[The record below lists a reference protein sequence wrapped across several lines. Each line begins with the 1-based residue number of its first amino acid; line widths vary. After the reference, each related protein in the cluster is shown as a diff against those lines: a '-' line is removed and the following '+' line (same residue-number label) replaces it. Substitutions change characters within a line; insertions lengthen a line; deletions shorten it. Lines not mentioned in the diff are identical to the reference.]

1 MKMITFKELCID
13 WLNRRKSHIKESTY
27 STYLSHLDNHIIP
40 CFGELECSSLTEQDI
55 ENTVLKWSEDLSQK
69 TVKDIV
75 MILKSCIKYGNKC
88 GYINFDNM
96 EIMYSSKIQTKR
108 IKSYSADEQ
117 RLIINAVLSNLN
129 SRSVGILITLY
140 TGIRIGEL
148 CALKWSDIDIEN
160 GTINISKTL
169 QRVYLKD
176 NEGIGYTKI
185 TISSPKTFSSIR
197 EIPISSD
204 LISIIKRMY
213 NKSKDTYVLT
223 SDNKYMEPRTYRSY
237 YNKFIKGLNIN
248 CLNFHSLRH
257 TFATGCIES
266 GADYK
271 TVSELLGHSTINMTL
286 NLYVHPSMEQKR
298 RCVDMIGKV
307 LEQGKG
313 TERMV
318 I

>member
-1 MKMITFKELCID
+1 MKMITFKELCTD
-13 WLNRRKSHIKESTY
+13 WLDRRKKHIKESTY
-27 STYLSHLDNHIIP
+27 SIYLSHLDNHIIP
-40 CFGELECSSLTEQDI
+40 CLGEMGCSSLTEQDVEDTI
-55 ENTVLKWSEDLSQK
+55 IKWSENLSRK
-69 TVKDIV
+69 TVNDIV
-75 MILKSCIKYGNKC
+75 MILKSCIKYGKKC
-88 GYINFDNM
+88 GYINFDDV
-96 EIMYSSKIQTKR
+96 EIMHYPKTQAKR

-117 RLIINAVLSNLN
+117 RLIINGVLSDLN
-129 SRSVGILITLY
+129 SRSAGILITLY

-148 CALKWSDIDIEN
+148 CALKWSDIDLEN

-176 NEGIGYTKI
+176 NDGIGYTKI
-185 TISSPKTFSSIR
+185 TISAPKTFSSIR

-204 LISIIKRMY
+204 LINIIKKMY
-213 NKSKDTYVLT
+213 NKSDNTYVLT

-257 TFATGCIES
+257 TFATDCIEM

-298 RCVDMIGKV
+298 RCVEMIGK
-307 LEQGKG
+307 KG
-313 TERMV
+313 
-318 I
+318 IAYK